1 MPYKCPG
8 KMVLSPYDNC
18 NQCTC
23 NDDGGCMKIGTCTK
37 IGCPGTKQKT
47 GQLCSVALNNCADP
61 TICTNDTRV
70 LSIDIC
76 TKDVGKYVFK
86 NFVPW
91 KLFWHELKLI
101 QERMMNSFHNLFI
114 FHFCFSCRSYQKSF
128 EFFNHCK

>member
-1 MPYKCPG
+1 MNHVGGKYLLIEINEPQNKTLKPSDNVPYECPG

-86 NFVPW
+86 NFVP
-91 KLFWHELKLI
+91 
-101 QERMMNSFHNLFI
+101 
-114 FHFCFSCRSYQKSF
+114 
-128 EFFNHCK
+128 

>member
-1 MPYKCPG
+1 MNLCLLIVFVSMNQISGKYLLIEVNGPQNKTFKSSDNVPYECPG

-23 NDDGGCMKIGTCTK
+23 SDDGGCMKIGTCTK

-86 NFVPW
+86 NFVP
-91 KLFWHELKLI
+91 
-101 QERMMNSFHNLFI
+101 
-114 FHFCFSCRSYQKSF
+114 
-128 EFFNHCK
+128 